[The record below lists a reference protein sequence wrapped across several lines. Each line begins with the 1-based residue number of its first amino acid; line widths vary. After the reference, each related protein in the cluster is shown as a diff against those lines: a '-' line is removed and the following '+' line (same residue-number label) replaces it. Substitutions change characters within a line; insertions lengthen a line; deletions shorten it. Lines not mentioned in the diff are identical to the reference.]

1 MNAGAGA
8 FPRSPSCEYQGC
20 GLAPALLGR
29 RTYWRP
35 WRETPPAARRWTTTA
50 RRSPRT
56 AVSAP
61 AGGCAPA
68 AVRSARRRRR
78 APPRRRV
85 PPTAHR
91 RGWGRTPQGS
101 SRLPVACQRRFWG
114 IPRVQP
120 RTLVLLAPPS
130 YAKGRLCAGPK
141 RCGDAGGVAG
151 CARSIGLG
159 RECCPPGRHPAERLA
174 AGIAPGGVQLGYVA
188 IEELAYLRLG
198 AVPAELIFELVDYS
212 VVYDA
217 AI

>member
-130 YAKGRLCAGPK
+130 YAKSPFVRRAQEVWECWRGCVLCSACGTRTGVRANGASSRGTSSSRHRARGCPARLSRHRGTCVLAP
-141 RCGDAGGVAG
+141 
-151 CARSIGLG
+151 RSNTRRTHL
-159 RECCPPGRHPAERLA
+159 
-174 AGIAPGGVQLGYVA
+174 
-188 IEELAYLRLG
+188 
-198 AVPAELIFELVDYS
+198 
-212 VVYDA
+212 
-217 AI
+217 